1 MAARRPTTL
10 RWSEE
15 AEAHHV
21 REWAELERGALSRL
35 GRRGV
40 CAPPRR
46 ALPGWS
52 AFLSWWLTLFGRQ
65 NSEIV

>member
-35 GRRGV
+35 GV
-40 CAPPRR
+40 CAPPSRP
-46 ALPGWS
+46 LSGWPT
-52 AFLSWWLTLFGRQ
+52 FLA
-65 NSEIV
+65 

>member
-35 GRRGV
+35 GV
-40 CAPPRR
+40 CAPPSRP
-46 ALPGWS
+46 LSGWPT
-52 AFLSWWLTLFGRQ
+52 FLAWWLTVFGRQ